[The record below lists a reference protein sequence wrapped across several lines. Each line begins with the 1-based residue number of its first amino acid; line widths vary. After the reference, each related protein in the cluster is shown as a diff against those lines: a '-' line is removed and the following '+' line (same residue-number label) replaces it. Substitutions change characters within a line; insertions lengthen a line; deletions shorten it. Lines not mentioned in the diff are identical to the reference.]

1 MTATQEKIGNKKAT
15 TQQRLEMRDP
25 LSLQKRKK
33 KKMEADDKRE
43 IETDGCGRDDTSDKK
58 RKTGA
63 PNEQNRHGKH
73 K

>member
-1 MTATQEKIGNKKAT
+1 
-15 TQQRLEMRDP
+15 
-25 LSLQKRKK
+25 
-33 KKMEADDKRE
+33 MEADDKRE